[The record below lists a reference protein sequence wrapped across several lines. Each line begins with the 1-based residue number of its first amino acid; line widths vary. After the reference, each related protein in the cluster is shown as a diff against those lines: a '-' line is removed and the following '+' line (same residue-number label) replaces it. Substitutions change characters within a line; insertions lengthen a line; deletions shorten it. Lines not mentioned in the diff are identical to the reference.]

1 MLCAARAPNRPYH
14 LGLCAQGMRSLKRL
28 FHERRMEKD
37 IPSDT
42 LAESFI
48 NTMPAWI
55 NMLLLSSS
63 GPIKTPVGPTLMHLL
78 MHPYACSLMHLLV
91 HPYASPCASLC
102 ILVHITLC
110 TSICATH
117 VPTCTSSL
125 MQVGACATAAESV
138 EIGAETIL
146 SGKAR
151 VVIVGGYDDFGAECQ
166 PAAPQTKGRL
176 LWLYKQHLS
185 SMRQQHLKRKT
196 GFSGFKKNSAFLQ
209 RQASSGS

>member
-1 MLCAARAPNRPYH
+1 
-14 LGLCAQGMRSLKRL
+14 
-28 FHERRMEKD
+28 
-37 IPSDT
+37 
-42 LAESFI
+42 
-48 NTMPAWI
+48 
-55 NMLLLSSS
+55 
-63 GPIKTPVGPTLMHLL
+63 
-78 MHPYACSLMHLLV
+78 
-91 HPYASPCASLC
+91 
-102 ILVHITLC
+102 
-110 TSICATH
+110 
-117 VPTCTSSL
+117 